1 MTMTL
6 ASPRTSPV
14 SIIALSVA
22 LAGVVFAPAAAAQS
36 AGPLPPATSAAPAPV
51 EPPKPG
57 NDAKP
62 AEAAKDA
69 GKDAAADATA
79 SGPLAQFAWLAG
91 CWKGAVNQREFREAW
106 LPARG
111 NLMVGVGHNALPNRT
126 VSYELL
132 KLEPRADGVFYVA
145 TPSGQKEV
153 PFKLTASTKEGPDE
167 LFLFTN
173 ASNPF
178 PQQILYRR
186 ATGGWLY
193 VEVAGKVK
201 DKSEKVVYPF
211 RRYDCETGELIRQ

>member
-6 ASPRTSPV
+6 ASSQTSRV
-14 SIIALSVA
+14 SILA
-22 LAGVVFAPAAAAQS
+22 LALALAVFAPAAAAQS
-36 AGPLPPATSAAPAPV
+36 AGPMPPAAGAAAAPV
-51 EPPKPG
+51 ESPKAG
-57 NDAKP
+57 TGVKP
-62 AEAAKDA
+62 AEPAKESNKDA
-69 GKDAAADATA
+69 KADAPP

-91 CWKGAVNQREFREAW
+91 CWKGAVNQREFREVW

-111 NLMVGVGHNALPNRT
+111 DLMVGVGHNALPNRT

-132 KLEPRADGVFYVA
+132 KLEPRPDGVFYVA

-186 ATGGWLY
+186 GTGGWLY

-201 DKSEKVVYPF
+201 EKNEKVVYPF
-211 RRYDCETGELIRQ
+211 RRHDCETGEFIRQ

>member
-6 ASPRTSPV
+6 AMPLTSRA
-14 SIIALSVA
+14 SILA
-22 LAGVVFAPAAAAQS
+22 LALAFAVFAPTAAAQS
-36 AGPLPPATSAAPAPV
+36 AGPMPPATGAAPAPA
-51 EPPKPG
+51 EPPKAAP
-57 NDAKP
+57 DAKP
-62 AEAAKDA
+62 AEPAKDA
-69 GKDAAADATA
+69 GKDAAADATP

-91 CWKGAVNQREFREAW
+91 CWKGAVNQREFREVW

-111 NLMVGVGHNALPNRT
+111 NLMVGVGHNALPTRT

-132 KLEPRADGVFYVA
+132 KIEPRADGVFYVA

-153 PFKLTASTKEGPDE
+153 PFKLTNFSRDGPDE

-186 ATGGWLY
+186 GTGGWLY

-201 DKSEKVVYPF
+201 DKNEKVVYPF
-211 RRYDCETGELIRQ
+211 RRVDCETGEFIRQ